1 MAVGAKVA
9 DNGIVVEK
17 LFTFGATSVVLIAAV
32 VANVDTVT
40 VGVDSEG
47 NFIGEK
53 IFVALCA
60 KQIFVSKAT

>member
-9 DNGIVVEK
+9 DNGIVVEE
-17 LFTFGATSVVLIAAV
+17 LFALRTLSVVLIAAV

-40 VGVDSEG
+40 VSVDSEG
-47 NFIGEK
+47 NFICEK

-60 KQIFVSKAT
+60 KQIFIRETT